1 MELLS
6 KVLQAIL
13 EAALPILVSALA
25 VWVIGKA
32 REIFKKLRDK
42 NPELYEILR
51 AVCER
56 AVTAAEQV
64 YREGHGAEKKQYAIN
79 VVEEYLAAK
88 GINLNLDVIEAY
100 IEAAVLDMNINIWHM
115 NMDAAARGYITAPT
129 NNHQA
134 APGMEGEA
142 K

>member
-64 YREGHGAEKKQYAIN
+64 YREGRGAEKKAYAIK
-79 VVEEYLAAK
+79 VVEDYLAAK
-88 GINLNLDVIEAY
+88 GINLDLNVIEAY
-100 IEAAVLDMNINIWHM
+100 IEAAVLDMNVNIWHM
-115 NMDAAARGYITAPT
+115 NMEAAARGYITAAPT
-129 NNHQA
+129 NK
-134 APGMEGEA
+134 APVKEGEA